1 MSKKRSIAKA
11 VEDYNRF
18 KESKGNNTGA
28 FYVSDILEVKE
39 IATNPMGGGVELVTA
54 IGTALEAG
62 FMVGYRTAQ
71 RHYRAR

>member
-18 KESKGNNTGA
+18 TESKGNNTGA
-28 FYVSDILEVKE
+28 FYVSDIEEVKE
-39 IATNPMGGGVELVTA
+39 IATTPMGGVELFTA